1 MGVIFNKSQSNLSKF
16 LPYQLKDNGGLHLNY
31 VDMCIERKYNISKNI
46 KKKEE
51 GILGFNIV
59 STSCSLEMVKT

>member
-1 MGVIFNKSQSNLSKF
+1 MGVIFNKCQSNLSKF

-46 KKKEE
+46 KK
-51 GILGFNIV
+51 GRRNIRG
-59 STSCSLEMVKT
+59 